1 MAAEE
6 SGIAMSRPGAL
17 RLVWIAVAI
26 LTVSSVLFAAPT
38 HAGASESR
46 PGAARIVWD
55 SYYYGDIPEGQ
66 NPEEW
71 RPFAAIDSDRAGAQ
85 SGKELWLKARLPYLS
100 DSANQL
106 LVYSYVIKPYQI
118 ALFAD
123 GRPLFSS
130 QKSLPPGFISWK
142 MVAYEAE
149 ASDKILLARISPH
162 RNLDKGFE
170 VWSGSSSELALKLLR
185 TEAPMWAGAIVLAL
199 LCAISFIFY
208 LLNRSQALFV
218 YFAVF
223 FASIAIDLAVL
234 WGSWQYAFHPASLM
248 TWGSLIH
255 LNWYIGH
262 ASGILVTHSIVAAKG
277 SKWIRNIGYAV
288 MLYGIAAIAGWLTFG
303 ERAQL
308 LFYQLFYDY
317 ISPGLLLILIVVLI
331 RALRRRKDAEIRVF
345 AVGNVL
351 FVGGLAFGRALSG
364 QLGLFPSKQTL
375 LTSAQAFAQIGWT
388 FIGFGGAL
396 CCLGTIIIMR
406 LLHMTRLRSTNAA
419 LQKVNGEL
427 QNANEKLARID
438 DIRSN
443 MYSEVS
449 HELNT
454 PITAI
459 KGYVQLMLN
468 GTIPPGEPR
477 YLQVIH
483 DKTVVMERMV
493 DDMLEIARLENK
505 HIKFDFELL
514 PFSDFF
520 ARLCLKVQLDML
532 EQGFVFQW
540 TPLSEESERSGRIA
554 AIYADRMRVE
564 QVVINVLSNARKFT
578 PPGGV
583 IRMVATIDDAEPMQE
598 KLVIRI
604 SDSGCGIGREEQ
616 EHIFERYYRGL
627 SAKTSEAAG
636 TGLGLT
642 ICREI
647 MSAHRGEIGLESSSD
662 CGSTFYICFPLRLT
676 DWPEQEEEAV

>member
-1 MAAEE
+1 
-6 SGIAMSRPGAL
+6 MSRSGSL
-17 RLVWIAVAI
+17 QRVWMAMAMLII
-26 LTVSSVLFAAPT
+26 SPLLFAAAA
-38 HAGASESR
+38 HAGMSESGT
-46 PGAARIVWD
+46 GAARVIWD
-55 SYYYGDIPEGQ
+55 SYYYGDVPDGRS
-66 NPEEW
+66 PGEW

-85 SGKELWLKARLPYLS
+85 SGKELWLKAKLPYLGG
-100 DSANQL
+100 SANQL
-106 LVYSYVIKPYQI
+106 LVYSYVVKPYQI
-118 ALFAD
+118 TLLMD
-123 GRPLFSS
+123 GQPLFSS
-130 QKSLPPGFISWK
+130 NSSLPPGFISWK
-142 MVAYEAE
+142 MVAYEAG
-149 ASDKILLARISPH
+149 ASDKVLLARISPH

-170 VWSGSSSELALKLLR
+170 VWAGSSSELSLKLLR
-185 TEAPMWAGAIVLAL
+185 TEAPIWAGAIVLAL

-208 LLNRSQALFV
+208 LLNRSQMLFV

-234 WGSWQYAFHPASLM
+234 WGSWQYALPPASLM

-262 ASGILVTHSIVAAKG
+262 ASGILVTHTIVAAKG
-277 SKWIRNIGYAV
+277 SKWIRNTGYAV
-288 MLYGIAAIAGWLTFG
+288 MLYGIAAIAGWLAFG

-317 ISPGLLLILIVVLI
+317 LSPGLLLILIVVLI
-331 RALRRRKDAEIRVF
+331 RALRRRRDAEIRIF

-351 FVGGLAFGRALSG
+351 FVGGLALGRALSG

-375 LTSAQAFAQIGWT
+375 LTSHQAFAQIGWT

-396 CCLGTIIIMR
+396 CCLGILIMMR

-427 QNANEKLARID
+427 QNANEKLSRID

-520 ARLCLKVQLDML
+520 ERLCAKVQLDML

-540 TPLSEESERSGRIA
+540 TSLPDRAERAGRIA

-583 IRMVATIDDAEPMQE
+583 IRMEATIDDAEPMRE

-604 SDSGCGIGREEQ
+604 SDSGGGIGKEER
-616 EHIFERYYRGL
+616 EHIFERYYRGR
-627 SAKTSEAAG
+627 SAKTGEAAG

-647 MSAHRGEIGLESSSD
+647 MSAHDGEIGLESSSER
-662 CGSTFYICFPLRLT
+662 GSTFYIWFPLRLT
-676 DWPEQEEEAV
+676 DGREREETEETG